1 MTLIIENVSTDLAKA
16 IKSVAKLT
24 NAKITTKPSA
34 KKQKGSTLKAALQE
48 LENGEYETFENFKA
62 YKKAM
67 KNV

>member
-34 KKQKGSTLKAALQE
+34 KKQKGSTLKAALKDLQE
-48 LENGEYETFENFKA
+48 GNITKWDSLQSF
-62 YKKAM
+62 KKAM
-67 KNV
+67 QS

>member
-1 MTLIIENVSTDLAKA
+1 DLAKA

-34 KKQKGSTLKAALQE
+34 KKPKGGALKAALQE